1 MHKSTFRQLFILTF
15 SGAEVSS
22 DKETDDRE
30 VVSSA
35 TTSLLGWTMGFTI
48 SGAEVW
54 SEKATGGFFV
64 SDGAMS

>member
-1 MHKSTFRQLFILTF
+1 MLTL
-15 SGAEVSS
+15 SGAEASS
-22 DKETDDRE
+22 DKGTDDRE

-35 TTSLLGWTMGFTI
+35 TSSLLGWTMGFTI
-48 SGAEVW
+48 SEAEVW